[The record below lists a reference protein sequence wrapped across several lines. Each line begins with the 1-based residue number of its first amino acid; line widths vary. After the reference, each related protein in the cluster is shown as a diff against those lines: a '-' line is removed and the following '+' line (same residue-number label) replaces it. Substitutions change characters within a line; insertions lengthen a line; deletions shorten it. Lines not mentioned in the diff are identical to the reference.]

1 MLRFPSALVALLST
15 LCVPALCAAQD
26 IWATPDPNAP
36 PATPTTPAPSATPP
50 AAAPTSAPP
59 TPAPPPAATPP
70 AARPSTPKVAASYT
84 EMDLAGVRKI
94 VIRDFDGAIAQL
106 RAAAEKEPAR
116 PEAFCHLGDAQLE
129 KADLSEARIAF
140 QSCAR
145 FAQASRDDHFLAVA
159 LTGEARVLGLEGKR
173 KEEREAWQKLAT
185 AVSDEPG
192 RALGQGRVKALDAV
206 LALDADY
213 EAVRRR
219 IADRKAQAEPASTR

>member
-1 MLRFPSALVALLST
+1 MLRFPSVLTALIST
-15 LCVPALCAAQD
+15 LGVPALSAAQD
-26 IWATPDPNAP
+26 IWAAPDPNAP
-36 PATPTTPAPSATPP
+36 SAAPTTPAPSATPP

-59 TPAPPPAATPP
+59 TPAAKPP
-70 AARPSTPKVAASYT
+70 AARPSTSKVAASYT

-129 KADLSEARIAF
+129 KSDLSEARIAF

-159 LTGEARVLGLEGKR
+159 LAGEARVLGLEGKP

-185 AVSDEPG
+185 VVSDEPG

-219 IADRKAQAEPASTR
+219 SADRKAQAEPAPTR